1 MEIQNTLVK
10 FNDDDDTLEL
20 QKQKHKLKRE
30 FLNYI
35 SQHDDILNKYHNLKI
50 KSNED
55 QKVINELKEELS
67 NMNKVSIIS
76 NMNKQIENL
85 KKDNLLLAKQLDIY
99 KKKEDKIL
107 EIDNISSIID
117 DEESEDQVELIEI
130 ENLFYYINYN
140 SNPNEIY
147 QAIESEDNDYDV
159 GDFLG
164 TYVNNKIIFTES

>member
-1 MEIQNTLVK
+1 MEIQNNLVK

-20 QKQKHKLKRE
+20 QKQKHKLKKE

-50 KSNED
+50 KSIED
-55 QKVINELKEELS
+55 QKVINELKEELN

-85 KKDNLLLAKQLDIY
+85 KKNNLLLNKQLDIY
-99 KKKEDKIL
+99 KNKENKI
-107 EIDNISSIID
+107 EVVDSIPSIID
-117 DEESEDQVELIEI
+117 DESEDQVELIEI
-130 ENLFYYINYN
+130 ESLFYYINYN

-164 TYVNNKIIFTES
+164 TYVNSKIIFSES

>member
-20 QKQKHKLKRE
+20 QKQKHKLKKE

-35 SQHDDILNKYHNLKI
+35 SQYDDILNKYHNLKI
-50 KSNED
+50 KYNED
-55 QKVINELKEELS
+55 QKVINELKEELN

-85 KKDNLLLAKQLDIY
+85 KKDNLLLCKQLDIY
-99 KKKEDKIL
+99 KNKEDKIL
-107 EIDNISSIID
+107 EVDNIPSIID
-117 DEESEDQVELIEI
+117 DQESEDQVELIEI
-130 ENLFYYINYN
+130 ESLFYYVNYN

-147 QAIESEDNDYDV
+147 QAIQSEDNDYDV

-164 TYVNNKIIFTES
+164 TYVNSKIIFSES